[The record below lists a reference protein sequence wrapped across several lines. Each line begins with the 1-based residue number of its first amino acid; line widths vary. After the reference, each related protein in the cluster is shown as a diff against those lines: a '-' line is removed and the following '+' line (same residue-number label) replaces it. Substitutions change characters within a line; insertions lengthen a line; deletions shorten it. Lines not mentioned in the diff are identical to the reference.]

1 MDNDYRLQ
9 CTALVAELNAENA
22 WELSPAQQ
30 AIYVTQ
36 VLDLLKRDNRHDKRR
51 TETQFAVLLRQRILF
66 YHKEHELIAILCNPL
81 HPCHNA
87 EWINLTKTV
96 PRLLQKAN
104 LHRTKEDW
112 VVSGEDLDQEALC
125 SLQKSLFAG
134 SYLYASNFL
143 TWAHAV
149 FARTVKNY
157 LRSLG
162 AKKRGANQTKP
173 IEAAE
178 APDDQGSFS
187 SPADLNRKNRI
198 EEMTFAAT
206 FRDEIQ
212 EVLSEHPDERL
223 AEIFWLWVAE
233 DLTYSEIGKQV
244 GLSTSRVF
252 ILLEKARCF
261 LKQHPK
267 IQAWNNSKS

>member
-1 MDNDYRLQ
+1 M
-9 CTALVAELNAENA
+9 VAELNAENA
-22 WELSPAQQ
+22 WELSQDQQ
-30 AIYVTQ
+30 VSYVTQ
-36 VLDLLKRDNRHDKRR
+36 VLDLLERDNRHDNRR

-66 YHKEHELIAILCNPL
+66 YHKEHELIAILCDPL
-81 HPCHNA
+81 HPCHNV
-87 EWINLTKTV
+87 EWIKLTKTV

-134 SYLYASNFL
+134 SYLYASSFL
-143 TWAHAV
+143 TWAHSV
-149 FARTVKNY
+149 VVHTVKNN
-157 LRSLG
+157 LRGLG

-173 IEAAE
+173 IESAE
-178 APDDQGSFS
+178 ASEDQGPCTSRAI
-187 SPADLNRKNRI
+187 PNQKNKL
-198 EEMTFAAT
+198 EEVAFAT
-206 FRDEIQ
+206 VFQDVIQ
-212 EVLSEHPDERL
+212 EVLSEHPDDRL
-223 AEIFWLWVAE
+223 AEIFWLWMVE
-233 DLTYSEIGKQV
+233 DLTYSEIGNQV

-252 ILLEKARCF
+252 ILLEKARGF